1 MKPWTFSAATFT
13 IAALGLLLS
22 PAGAVGQRKPSCAAG
37 KTGKPAAITA
47 REAWELASAR
57 ARDWQADAIPFQFTT
72 ISSAPLDAEGKST
85 DWEMSFSSAKAR
97 AVDMISVS
105 DGQISCYAMPGS
117 GGRALKA
124 VDQIT
129 FDSKKLYDTAQKAG
143 GDKVGPGAKIMAGL
157 EQETSG
163 RPAWYLN
170 YQNAQ
175 GREVLSVV
183 IDAQTGKVQ
192 NVFHTKK

>member
-1 MKPWTFSAATFT
+1 MKRLVLSAAAFSL
-13 IAALGLLLS
+13 IVVGLICPAAAS
-22 PAGAVGQRKPSCAAG
+22 AQRKSSCLAG

-47 REAWELASAR
+47 REAWEIASAR
-57 ARDWQADAIPFQFTT
+57 ARDWQADAVPFQFTT
-72 ISSAPLDAEGKST
+72 ISVAPLDAEGRST
-85 DWEMSFSSAKAR
+85 DWEISFSSGKAR
-97 AVDMISVS
+97 AVDMIGVS
-105 DGQISCYAMPGS
+105 DGQIRCYAMPGA
-117 GGRALKA
+117 GGRALKFA
-124 VDQIT
+124 DQIT

-170 YQNAQ
+170 YQDAQ
-175 GREVLSVV
+175 GREVLNVV

-192 NVFHTKK
+192 NVFHSKK